1 MNIEWLLNKAKQK
14 FYPITHAKAVLVGEN
29 NETLDTE
36 LDGIKNDLSDLK
48 DGTTPAAKA
57 VTDEDGNNIK
67 STYAKKTEVPSG
79 SIVDSELSATSE
91 NAIQNKVVKTE
102 FDNLDSIIGLT
113 SNEPNLW
120 TGQTS
125 YDFSTITTTVFHSA
139 IALFYSKGDNA
150 KENPYIGMGNYT
162 LSFDFDTTVSTIE
175 SALLNIKCYFVNSE
189 KDVLS
194 VDVSM
199 GKSEK
204 GTKNIDLVFS
214 ESVKDITIKTPGGF
228 TLSNMKLIEKTNIYK
243 KIDYLRKIISD
254 LGK

>member
-1 MNIEWLLNKAKQK
+1 MKIEWLKNKAKEK
-14 FYPITHAKAVLVGEN
+14 FYPITHAKAVLFGEN
-29 NETLDTE
+29 NRTVNDEIE
-36 LDGIKNDLSDLK
+36 QIKNDLSNIK
-48 DGTTPAAKA
+48 EGTTPAAKA
-57 VTDEDGNNIK
+57 VADEDGNNIK
-67 STYAKKTEVPSG
+67 STYANKAEVVALES
-79 SIVDSELSATSE
+79 
-91 NAIQNKVVKTE
+91 E
-102 FDNLDSIIGLT
+102 FDSLDSIIGLP

-125 YDFSTITTTVFHSA
+125 YDFSAITTTVSHSA
-139 IALFYSKGDNA
+139 RALFYSNGADA
-150 KENPYIGMGNYT
+150 KENPYIGMGNYM
-162 LSFDFDTTVSTIE
+162 LSFDFDTTVSTLE
-175 SALLNIKCYFVNSE
+175 GALLNIKCYFVNSE

-214 ESVKDITIKTPGGF
+214 ESVKDIIIKTLGGF
-228 TLSNMKLIEKTNIYK
+228 TISNMKLIEKTNIYK

>member
-1 MNIEWLLNKAKQK
+1 MLAEEVSAQ
-14 FYPITHAKAVLVGEN
+14 
-29 NETLDTE
+29 
-36 LDGIKNDLSDLK
+36 KNDLSNLK

-57 VTDEDGNNIK
+57 VADEEGNNIK
-67 STYAKKTEVPSG
+67 STYATKTEV
-79 SIVDSELSATSE
+79 VA
-91 NAIQNKVVKTE
+91 VKAE
-102 FDNLDSIIGLT
+102 FDNLDSIIGLP

-125 YDFSTITTTVFHSA
+125 YDFSAITTTVSHSA
-139 IALFYSKGDNA
+139 SALFYSNGDNA

-162 LSFDFDTTVSTIE
+162 LSFDFDTTVSTLE
-175 SALLNIKCYFVNSE
+175 GALLNIKCYFVNSE

-214 ESVKDITIKTPGGF
+214 ESVKDITIKTLGGF
-228 TLSNMKLIEKTNIYK
+228 TISNMKLIEKTNIYK